1 MNPAVTANIP
11 KLDMLC
17 AVFIASPIIFS
28 SFLCRSTHFGE
39 ILAHCLQILE
49 STYLYYLCHCSKLT
63 GLYYYSLFATH

>member
-28 SFLCRSTHFGE
+28 PFLSLSTHFGE
-39 ILAHCLQILE
+39 ILAHCLHILE
-49 STYLYYLCHCSKLT
+49 STYLYYLCHC
-63 GLYYYSLFATH
+63 

>member
-28 SFLCRSTHFGE
+28 SFLSRSTHFGE
-39 ILAHCLQILE
+39 ILAHFYILLKVPTCIIFVIVQNL
-49 STYLYYLCHCSKLT
+49 SGYTTNNIIS
-63 GLYYYSLFATH
+63 